1 MTADNGTTG
10 TANAADSGQLPD
22 QEQAAQAAE
31 QQSASA
37 SDGESSRAAETVEAE
52 QPAEASEALGRR
64 VAELEAELERERA
77 AATDYMQRWQRAA
90 ADLAN
95 FRRRMQTE
103 QEQRERMAAGRA
115 LALMLPALD
124 NFERAFRTLP
134 DSLRGYSWISGLALI
149 EMQLQGVLSASGAR
163 PIAAELGQ
171 PFNPQVHE
179 AVGEVETA
187 EHPAGSVALI
197 LQRGYE
203 LEGVLLRPA
212 LVQLAKVPGEATT
225 SPAEAEQAPPH
236 AEAEAPPTDAA
247 TKEEAS

>member
-1 MTADNGTTG
+1 MTVDNDTTE
-10 TANAADSGQLPD
+10 TTNPSDAGQTPE
-22 QEQAAQAAE
+22 QEPAPQAAE
-31 QQSASA
+31 QPTAEA
-37 SDGESSRAAETVEAE
+37 AGNGEAPRAAVAAET
-52 QPAEASEALGRR
+52 PEALARR

-77 AATDYMQRWQRAA
+77 AATDYMQRWQRAQ

-95 FRRRMQTE
+95 FRRRTQIE

-124 NFERAFRTLP
+124 NFERAFSTLP

-149 EMQLQGVLSASGAR
+149 EMQLQGALSASGAK
-163 PIAAELGQ
+163 PIAAEPGQ

-187 EHPAGSVALI
+187 EHPAGSVALV

-212 LVQLAKVPGEATT
+212 LVQVAKAPTETSTAST
-225 SPAEAEQAPPH
+225 SPAEAAQTPPQT
-236 AEAEAPPTDAA
+236 EVEAPPDAA

>member
-1 MTADNGTTG
+1 MSLDNGTTD
-10 TANAADSGQLPD
+10 TTNLSDAGQAPD
-22 QEQAAQAAE
+22 QEPAAQAAE
-31 QQSASA
+31 QPAVDA
-37 SDGESSRAAETVEAE
+37 AADGESSRMADTAETPDAPEA
-52 QPAEASEALGRR
+52 PARR
-64 VAELEAELERERA
+64 VAELEAELERERS

-124 NFERAFRTLP
+124 NFERAFSTLP

-149 EMQLQGVLSASGAR
+149 EMQLQGALSASGAR
-163 PIAAELGQ
+163 PIAAEPGQ

-179 AVGEVETA
+179 AVGEIETA

-212 LVQLAKVPGEATT
+212 LVQVAKAPGEAST
-225 SPAEAEQAPPH
+225 SPAEAEQPPPH